1 MQETTKAHLMIG
13 AATLLIST
21 SFPVVKGIAGTLDSR
36 VLTLLRFV
44 LASLLFLPLVLV
56 AHRGRLGLDGRS
68 LARYALLSAPLVGFF
83 LAMFE
88 ALRTSTAINTGA
100 LATFGPGFA
109 ALFAFV
115 LVRERLGG
123 RRVVALVTG
132 MLGALWVVFRG
143 DPARLLELELVE
155 GDWIFLGGTASLGLY
170 SVLIQR
176 LHRGEPTAVM
186 TFWTLVTGSL
196 WLLAFGWADLGD
208 VDWPAVEPRVFL
220 WIAYLAFF
228 TTLLSFFL
236 NQRAVTVLGPT
247 RTMAYTYLNPALVAL
262 LAWWLGQGAIGWPA
276 APGIALTIVSML
288 VLQRGA
294 EPETYGASRVTRP

>member
-1 MQETTKAHLMIG
+1 MKETTKAHLMIG

-21 SFPVVKGIAGTLDSR
+21 SFPVVAEIAGSLDSL

-44 LASLLFLPLVLV
+44 LASLLFLPIVLV
-56 AHRGRLGLDGRS
+56 ANREQLVPTGRS
-68 LARYALLSAPLVGFF
+68 FVRYAVLSAPLVGFF

-109 ALFAFV
+109 ALFAFMI
-115 LVRERLGG
+115 VRERLGG
-123 RRVVALVTG
+123 RRVLALVTG
-132 MLGALWVVFRG
+132 MVGALWVVFRG
-143 DPARLLELELVE
+143 DPSRVLELELIE
-155 GDWIFLGGTASLGLY
+155 GDWIFLAGTASLGLY
-170 SVLIQR
+170 AVLIQL

-196 WLLAFGWADLGD
+196 WLLAFGWSDLGE

-236 NQRAVTVLGPT
+236 NQKAVTVLGPT
-247 RTMAYTYLNPALVAL
+247 RTMAYSYLNPGLVAL
-262 LAWWLGQGAIGWPA
+262 LAWWLGQEAIGWRA
-276 APGIALTIVSML
+276 LPGIALTLVSML
-288 VLQRGA
+288 VLQRRA
-294 EPETYGASRVTRP
+294 APRSA